1 MLQVG
6 DQAPLD
12 IFVEDQDGS
21 AVSLQDYLGKFVV
34 VYFYPKDDTP
44 GCTKEACEFRDGM
57 GSFEKLD
64 VPVIGVSKDS
74 PSQHQKFI
82 AKYDLS
88 FQLWSDPDHEL
99 QDAFGV
105 WQKKKFMGKEFMGTV
120 RSTFIV
126 DPEGM
131 VVKVW
136 EKVTPAG
143 HADEVEKALKKL
155 K

>member
-21 AVSLQDYLGKFVV
+21 EVSLQDYLWKYVV
-34 VYFYPKDDTP
+34 VYFYPNDDTP
-44 GCTKEACEFRDGM
+44 GCTKEACGFRDGM
-57 GSFEKLD
+57 RRFEKLD
-64 VPVIGVSKDS
+64 VPVIGMSKDS
-74 PSQHQKFI
+74 PSKHQKFM
-82 AKYDLS
+82 AKYDLN
-88 FQLWSDPDHEL
+88 FQLWSDADHEL

-120 RSTFIV
+120 RSTFII

-131 VVKVW
+131 VVQVW
-136 EKVTPAG
+136 EKVKPAG